1 MRSMNVIRSHKHEI
15 FTETINKV
23 ALSSE
28 DDKRIICED
37 KIHTLAHGNYKTE
50 SGGSCVSSGIT

>member
-1 MRSMNVIRSHKHEI
+1 MNVIRSQKHEI
-15 FTETINKV
+15 FTETIKKV

-37 KIHTLAHGNYKTE
+37 KIHTLAHGHYKIK
-50 SGGSCVSSGIT
+50 SGGSCMSSGTT